1 MDNLVN
7 SLFPKARCA
16 EQAPPADAPEELM
29 MSQMDEEMLMD
40 GGALDSFKSPIEFR
54 QITNRRTIFSPCTDK
69 IEGFRFSI
77 TTPVAAGLM
86 VQNKWQLYPPQ
97 NNKPQNQMMALMMPP
112 KSSNYEL
119 DIYYINGLPDEHG
132 PIPQTKIDPTSFTHF
147 KGSIKAGGAVE
158 AMIMKKLA
166 SWLNFRFEGHFMSPV
181 QSQWNMHFIVNR
193 SPGLTRAA
201 QQHLLQPRQH
211 ELLRQLLPPY
221 RQAPARRPRL
231 VLYRS
236 LGSPSHSKASST

>member
-1 MDNLVN
+1 MDQLFA
-7 SLFPKARCA
+7 SLFPQARCA
-16 EQAPPADAPEELM
+16 ENPPQSDVPEDLNL
-29 MSQMDEEMLMD
+29 SLMDEEMMMD
-40 GGALDSFKSPIEFR
+40 GGALDSFRAPMEFR

-119 DIYYINGLPDEHG
+119 DIYYINGLPNEQG
-132 PIPQTKIDPTSFTHF
+132 PIPQAKIDPMAFTHF

-158 AMIMKKLA
+158 AMIMKNLA
-166 SWLNFRFEGHFMSPV
+166 RWLNFRFEGHFMSPA
-181 QSQWNMHFIVNR
+181 QSQWNMHFIVSR
-193 SPGLTRAA
+193 SRRLTRAT
-201 QQHLLQPRQH
+201 QHHLLQLRQH
-211 ELLRQLLPPY
+211 ELLGQLLPPH
-221 RQAPARRPRL
+221 RQAPDGRPRPL
-231 VLYRS
+231 LHRRR
-236 LGSPSHSKASST
+236 T